1 MYPYRIRLRGPWE
14 CEPLVRS
21 PETSQAALPS
31 ACRMALPCRWK
42 DGGLP
47 EFAGKVRFR
56 RHFGYPSRL
65 EPHERLWLTFAGVA
79 GLAEVS
85 VNGQLLGQH
94 EGSSEPFDFEVTNIL
109 KDRNELAVD
118 VTGEANGGLWGE
130 VALEVRCPAF
140 LRRVRFQSIP
150 TTLPTA
156 NVQVQGEV
164 VGSSDG
170 PLELYFLLDQKT
182 LARIPVQA
190 TAEGEPF
197 QASAEGLRVRITR
210 PGETSTS
217 RFYKV
222 RVELVNGPVVWYTV
236 EETIEFRG
244 A

>member
-14 CEPLVRS
+14 CEPLARS
-21 PETSQAALPS
+21 PETSQAALPA
-31 ACRMALPCRWK
+31 ACRMTLPCRWK
-42 DGGLP
+42 EGGLAG
-47 EFAGKVRFR
+47 FAGKVRFR

-85 VNGQLLGQH
+85 VNGQVLGQH
-94 EGSSEPFDFEVTNIL
+94 EDSDEPFDFEVTNLL
-109 KDRNELAVD
+109 KDRNELTVD
-118 VTGEANGGLWGE
+118 VTGGVKGGLWGE

-164 VGSSDG
+164 VGTNDG
-170 PLELYFLLDQKT
+170 PLELYFLLDHKT
-182 LARIPVQA
+182 LARLAVQA
-190 TAEGEPF
+190 TPQGKPF
-197 QASAEGLRVRITR
+197 QASAEGLHVRITR
-210 PGETSTS
+210 PGEVSTS

-222 RVELVNGPVVWYTV
+222 RVELVSGPVVWYTA